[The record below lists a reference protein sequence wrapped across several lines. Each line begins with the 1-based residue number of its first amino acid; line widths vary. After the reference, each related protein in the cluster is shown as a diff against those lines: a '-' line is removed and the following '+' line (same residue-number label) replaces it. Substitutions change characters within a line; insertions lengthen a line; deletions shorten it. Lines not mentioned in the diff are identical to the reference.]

1 LLSQR
6 LHYLQFIFRIDKRRH
21 TVKLNDFVEELSL
34 EVKTC
39 KDGLQNEITGAYV
52 SDLLSDVMGNSKEG
66 NIWITLQTHLN
77 IVAVAG
83 LKGLAGIIIVG
94 GRQLQEDI
102 LQKAEAE
109 KVMIATTSLPT
120 FEVAGKMYQLLK

>member
-1 LLSQR
+1 MKLSS
-6 LHYLQFIFRIDKRRH
+6 I
-21 TVKLNDFVEELSL
+21 VENLSL
-34 EVKTC
+34 EVKT
-39 KDGLQNEITGAYV
+39 GRGNLQNDVTGVYI

-83 LKGLAGIIIVG
+83 LKNLSGIIIVG
-94 GRQLQEDI
+94 NRQIQGDV

-109 KVMIATTSLPT
+109 KITVMSTPLPA
-120 FEVAGKMYQLLK
+120 FEVAGKLYQLLNQ

>member
-1 LLSQR
+1 MKGGTAMKLSNVV
-6 LHYLQFIFRIDKRRH
+6 D
-21 TVKLNDFVEELSL
+21 NLSL
-34 EVKTC
+34 EVKTG
-39 KDGLQNEITGAYV
+39 KNNLQNNVTGVYI

-83 LKGLAGIIIVG
+83 LKNLAGIIIVG
-94 GRQLQEDI
+94 NRQLQEDV

-109 KVMIATTSLPT
+109 KITIM
-120 FEVAGKMYQLLK
+120 